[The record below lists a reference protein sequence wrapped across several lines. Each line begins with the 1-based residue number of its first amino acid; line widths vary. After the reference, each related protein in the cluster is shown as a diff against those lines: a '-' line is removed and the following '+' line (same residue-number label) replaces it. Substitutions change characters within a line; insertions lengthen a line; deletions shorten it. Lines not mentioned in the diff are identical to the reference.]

1 VIRRARSEDVPGI
14 AEAMGAAF
22 EDDPVV
28 AWFWRRPSRRRERVA
43 GWYDLVAR
51 THYLEHG
58 EVFVAEEEG
67 EIAGCAMWSRPGSWR
82 LSTRAELAATRYAV
96 PRLGLHLPFASVAM
110 RRIEARHPDARHWYL
125 SELGVRPQ
133 SQGRGL
139 GSKLMFEI
147 LARCD
152 HDGVPA
158 YLESSTER
166 SRALYER
173 HGFRTTEVLQLP
185 RAGPPLWLM
194 WRASG
199 VPDEHADPG
208 DDRTAQRDLDER
220 LSE

>member
-1 VIRRARSEDVPGI
+1 MIRKAGPEDVPGI

-28 AWFWRRPSRRRERVA
+28 AWFWRKRSRRREHVA
-43 GWYDLVAR
+43 GWYELVAR
-51 THYLEHG
+51 AHYLDHG

-96 PRLGLHLPFASVAM
+96 PRLGLRLPLASVAM
-110 RRIEARHPDARHWYL
+110 RRIERRHPQARHWYL

-139 GSKLMFEI
+139 GSKLMFET

-152 HDGVPA
+152 RERVPA

-173 HGFRTTEVLQLP
+173 HGFRTTEVIRMP
-185 RAGPPLWLM
+185 RGGPPLWLM
-194 WRASG
+194 WRRSG
-199 VPDEHADPG
+199 LADEHADAG
-208 DDRTAQRDLDER
+208 DDRAA
-220 LSE
+220 

>member
-1 VIRRARSEDVPGI
+1 MIRRAGAEDVPGI

-28 AWFWRRPSRRRERVA
+28 AWFWRRRSRRRHHVA
-43 GWYDLVAR
+43 GWYEVVTR

-58 EVFVAEEEG
+58 EVFVAEERG

-82 LSTRAELAATRYAV
+82 LSARAELAATRYAV
-96 PRLGLHLPFASVAM
+96 PRLGLRLPAASIAM
-110 RRIEARHPDARHWYL
+110 RRIESRHPQAHHWYL

-139 GSKLMFEI
+139 GSKLMYEI

-152 HDGVPA
+152 SDGVPA

-173 HGFRTTEVLQLP
+173 HGFRTNEVIHMP
-185 RAGPPLWLM
+185 RGGPPLWLM
-194 WRASG
+194 WRPSG
-199 VPDEHADPG
+199 MADQHAHPG
-208 DDRTAQRDLDER
+208 DDRAA
-220 LSE
+220 